1 MRYVTRD
8 GHEYVTESDEGLF
21 LLPGGE
27 AGIIVLHRE
36 QVLPV
41 CDLCEE
47 PEDDP
52 VGNPLG
58 HFKTPGGDAGVTAH
72 GQCGEDH
79 GLELA

>member
-8 GHEYVTESDEGLF
+8 GHEYVIESPGGLF
-21 LLPGGE
+21 LLSDGE
-27 AGIIVLHRE
+27 AGIVVLRPE
-36 QVLPV
+36 QVVAV

-52 VGNPLG
+52 VGDPLAE
-58 HFKTPGGDAGVTAH
+58 FWDPDVEASVVAH
-72 GQCGEDH
+72 GQCGLDR